1 MIAPRQASS
10 RFLIMMF
17 RVFFARTL
25 PASSIPKPHC
35 MKKTVTP
42 AQISQKVSAS
52 AAARKSGLPSPASF
66 ARTCVRL
73 PSSQARRSSTVAG
86 IAMSPSTC
94 GDAARTAVGGAIFR
108 RHRVW
113 W

>member
-1 MIAPRQASS
+1 M
-10 RFLIMMF
+10 
-17 RVFFARTL
+17 FFARTL

-86 IAMSPSTC
+86 IAMSPCEVGRC
-94 GDAARTAVGGAIFR
+94 GRRGVGVLALL
-108 RHRVW
+108 
-113 W
+113 